1 LGQQVNEMPA
11 HLRNDPDGPTI
22 IPHGGMGSG
31 KEDTWRNLSIRKLE
45 HTIDMIKSGNYT
57 GAEHTVYKNGFL
69 EGAIRALARYEEFKQ
84 KQGRRP
90 LARGR
95 EVELG

>member
-1 LGQQVNEMPA
+1 MPA
-11 HLRNDPDGPTI
+11 HLRNDPDGHTI

-31 KEDTWRNLSIRKLE
+31 KEETWRNLSVRKLE
-45 HTIDMIKSGNYT
+45 ECADMIRAGNYT
-57 GAEHTVYKNGFL
+57 NAEHVLYKGGFL
-69 EGAIRALARYEEFKQ
+69 EGAVRALARYEEFKH

-95 EVELG
+95 EIDLG